1 MQVEQPVQGWRERCY
16 ECFRPVDRCFCS
28 HIPSIENRT
37 NVLIFQHMRERFHP
51 FNTARILRKALLNSN
66 MIVDHIEGLSK
77 ILSETPFTKETG
89 LLYPGHGSQLLED
102 LPDHER
108 PKQLVILDGTWHH
121 TKTLFRDIP
130 QLQALRKV
138 RLAPTEPS
146 RYGIRREPDVLF
158 LSTLEATVAALRF
171 LEPDTIDFEKL
182 LAAFEFMVAN
192 QMAHPKSADSVRRK
206 RRPRAL
212 LNIPKILRNDL
223 ANLVVVYGE
232 TGPGLDDVA
241 NEGAD
246 RTRTP
251 VLWVAER
258 LGSSERFE
266 RIITPCR
273 QPSPSFFKHLEIPE
287 DTFSSAISMEAF
299 RLEWESFL
307 KPTDTLAYYFANCA
321 NLLDVIGSSLHR
333 RIYLKSIQLHRGQKN
348 GTIEELLTALNVD
361 FGKSSGLGR
370 AHRRLESTIALAR
383 YLNKCSLLPKI
394 SVAKVVET
402 FGSFD

>member
-1 MQVEQPVQGWRERCY
+1 MPDEQHVQAWRERCY
-16 ECFRPVDRCFCS
+16 ECYRPIDLCFCNQ
-28 HIPSIENRT
+28 IPTIDNRT
-37 NVLIFQHMRERFHP
+37 DVLIFQHMRERFHP
-51 FNTARILRKALLNSN
+51 FNTARILQKSLRNSN

-77 ILSETPFTKETG
+77 ILSRTPFTKETG
-89 LLYPGHGSQLLED
+89 LLYPGHGSQLLEE

-171 LEPDTIDFEKL
+171 LEPETVGFEKL

-206 RRPRAL
+206 RRPRAP
-212 LNIPKILRNDL
+212 LNIPKILRDDL
-223 ANLVVVYGE
+223 ANVVVVYGE
-232 TGPGLDDVA
+232 TGPGVDEVA

-258 LGSSERFE
+258 LVSGERFE
-266 RIITPCR
+266 RTIAPCR
-273 QPSPSFFKHLEIPE
+273 KPSPSFFKHLELPE
-287 DTFSSAISMEAF
+287 DTFSNAIPMEKL
-299 RLEWESFL
+299 RLEWELFL
-307 KPTDTLAYYFANCA
+307 RPNDTLAYYFANCF
-321 NLLDVIGSSLHR
+321 NLLDVVGGPPHR

-348 GTIEELLTALNVD
+348 GTIEELLTALNVSFD
-361 FGKSSGLGR
+361 NSSGPGR
-370 AHRRLESTIALAR
+370 AHRRLARTIALAR
-383 YLNKCSLLPKI
+383 YLNQCSLVPKP
-394 SVAKVVET
+394 
-402 FGSFD
+402 SFTTR

>member
-1 MQVEQPVQGWRERCY
+1 MPDEQLVQDWRERCY
-16 ECFRPVDRCFCS
+16 ECYRPIDRCFCEQ
-28 HIPSIENRT
+28 IPTIDNRT

-77 ILSETPFTKETG
+77 ILSETPFTNEAG
-89 LLYPGHGSQLLED
+89 LLYPGHGSQLLEE
-102 LPDHER
+102 LQDHER

-130 QLQALRKV
+130 QLQSLRKV

-171 LEPDTIDFEKL
+171 LEPETVGFEKL
-182 LAAFEFMVAN
+182 LSAFEFMVAN

-206 RRPRAL
+206 RRPRAP
-212 LNIPKILRNDL
+212 LNIPKILRD
-223 ANLVVVYGE
+223 NLSNVVVVYGE
-232 TGPGLDDVA
+232 TGPGLDDVV

-258 LGSSERFE
+258 LGSGERFA
-266 RIITPCR
+266 RTITPRR

-307 KPTDTLAYYFANCA
+307 KPNDTLAYYFANCS
-321 NLLDVIGSSLHR
+321 NLLDVVGGSSR
-333 RIYLKSIQLHRGQKN
+333 RKIYLKSIQLHRGQKN

-361 FGKSSGLGR
+361 FDESTGSGR
-370 AHRRLESTIALAR
+370 AHRRLASTIALVR
-383 YLNKCSLLPKI
+383 YLNQCSLVPK
-394 SVAKVVET
+394 
-402 FGSFD
+402 GR